1 MLLRSTQI
9 LFATLFFFIHVACV
23 QTPVER
29 AERNH
34 TQAQRDIAGAYQSLA
49 DKCRALLSYKPAQQ
63 FDFELFCKTR
73 DQIADGQQLTL
84 ENWQTKTPEELM
96 AIIEAFSLASFGSSR
111 GLDESA
117 IKTSHARLLKAQ
129 IVKLQKSKKNQDQKI
144 RELVAFWYR
153 LTHEQSAYKLLKN
166 NAKSVEGLFVKISE
180 EKRVERIEA
189 ELAKRGVIEAFE
201 SVGFISNTTYWQKF
215 KNYLDKKRNEKNLA
229 IATLFTIPAVIEA
242 NVWFAF
248 FPVWDFAKVE
258 KLTDRYQ
265 EIAFE
270 NGHEKAR
277 EMIRKES
284 RVKGTFN
291 TYAKYVS
298 HAVNT
303 IFMAGLI
310 VTSVNSYQAQLEAQ
324 QEVIEMSTSSGTADE
339 INQDYMSA
347 LAEKIIKE
355 REEKFGRQLSEKEK
369 NEIRN
374 QFNMALTATNS
385 KINGTK

>member
-1 MLLRSTQI
+1 M
-9 LFATLFFFIHVACV
+9 HVACV

-29 AERNH
+29 AERDH
-34 TQAQRDIAGAYQSLA
+34 TRAQREIAGVYQSLA
-49 DKCRALLSYKPAQQ
+49 DKCRALLSYKPEQQ

-117 IKTSHARLLKAQ
+117 VKTSHARLLKAQ
-129 IVKLQKSKKNQDQKI
+129 IVKLQKSKKNQDKKI

-180 EKRVERIEA
+180 EKRIERIEA

-201 SVGFISNTTYWQKF
+201 SVGFAANTTYWQKF

-265 EIAFE
+265 EIAFDS
-270 NGHEKAR
+270 GHEKAH

-310 VTSVNSYQAQLEAQ
+310 VTSVNSYHAQIEAQ
-324 QEVIEMSTSSGTADE
+324 QEVFEMSTSSSSAEE
-339 INQDYMSA
+339 INQDYMGA

-374 QFNMALTATNS
+374 QFNMALKATNS
-385 KINGTK
+385 KVSDTK